1 MKIQVNM
8 NYILKSSF
16 FAQIVLPLTLLFFF
30 FFFWLYPQGLKD
42 LSSLARDQTWTQAV
56 EAWSPKHWTT
66 GEFP

>member
-16 FAQIVLPLTLLFFF
+16 FCTNSTALDPALFF
-30 FFFWLYPQGLKD
+30 FFFWLHPQGLKD

-56 EAWSPKHWTT
+56 KVWNPKHWTT